1 MPRKRFQQSHLNKNK
16 FKPLIPR
23 YSMEEGYDYYSPVN
37 EMVVKVRDL
46 EEKNR
51 IIKER
56 TILIGKNLIEIRES
70 VSQEM
75 LEIKKELELI
85 KQDIKRTNSFLEMAS
100 REFTNFARKE
110 DVAILAKQAKM
121 FQPLEFVK
129 RNELKELMK
138 K

>member
-1 MPRKRFQQSHLNKNK
+1 
-16 FKPLIPR
+16 
-23 YSMEEGYDYYSPVN
+23 MEEEAGYYANPMGDVAIRI
-37 EMVVKVRDL
+37 RDL

-51 IIKER
+51 IMKER
-56 TILIGKNLIEIRES
+56 TILIGKNLIGIREN
-70 VSQEM
+70 VTEEM
-75 LEIKKELELI
+75 LEVKKELELI